1 MKREV
6 ASFINTCKSLKRT
19 ATEIEMWLCFPRVD
33 LMDEYRS
40 FVLWNFLCVSKSTHS
55 TLLKIT
61 DSFGR
66 NDAKILKALFLFC
79 LFSFRNTKLIAVS
92 LVWSAQTRV
101 VKKLHCKKTFK
112 STWARNA
119 LCGRNCVNT
128 AKQASFFAKERWKLL
143 LKNLQR
149 SG

>member
-1 MKREV
+1 M
-6 ASFINTCKSLKRT
+6 
-19 ATEIEMWLCFPRVD
+19 
-33 LMDEYRS
+33 
-40 FVLWNFLCVSKSTHS
+40 WNFLYVSKSTHS

-61 DSFGR
+61 DSFGQ
-66 NDAKILKALFLFC
+66 NDAKVLKALFLFC

-112 STWARNA
+112 STWPRNA

-143 LKNLQR
+143 LMILQP
-149 SG
+149 SGKWRFVLNYKILIDAINKALDVVNCTIDLCFQ